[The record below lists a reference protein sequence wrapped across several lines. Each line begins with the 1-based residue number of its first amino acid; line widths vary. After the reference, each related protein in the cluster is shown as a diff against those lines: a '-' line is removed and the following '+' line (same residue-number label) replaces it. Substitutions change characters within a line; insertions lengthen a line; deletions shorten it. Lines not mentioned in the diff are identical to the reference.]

1 MSMEQAARD
10 AGAVD
15 NGPPPEEA
23 PEDVKDGYTRISV
36 EFKQFLNEGDE
47 IKGRL
52 IGKTQVQMKGGR
64 IGKYTVVREG
74 DKQKVAFLGSV
85 QLDEL
90 MNAVGVG
97 SDIWVI
103 FLRRERRSEDG
114 FEMKMYNVFVKSIT

>member
-15 NGPPPEEA
+15 DGPPPEEN
-23 PEDVKDGYTRISV
+23 PENVKDGYTRVSV

-64 IGKYTVVREG
+64 VGKYTVVRLE

-90 MNAVGVG
+90 MNAVAVG
-97 SDIWVI
+97 NEIWVI